1 MAIIQQIEGN
11 DGTDFNEMHNKT
23 VLDTLNLCID
33 KVNSL
38 TGEGGTGDER
48 LDALEATAPSSAQ
61 KTWLNANTDSG
72 KTTMTTTEKSY
83 LPSSAEK
90 TWLGAQSGGVAVSS
104 AQKTWLDG
112 QATSGKETVSTA
124 EHAILTALQAGGNSF
139 FVALGAPVV
148 ADDDRIVAEVDW
160 DDGTL
165 TIAAQP
171 DVPRN
176 ITAQLTD
183 ADNSTSGLLT
193 VTGTDIAGRVISET
207 MSPNGAGGG
216 KTLTGTKIF
225 KTITSVVI
233 SGSSGSGDDDH
244 LIVGVGNVIGVPVD
258 LADTAEVVACHLGGT
273 LIGSPTVAIGVSTSG
288 IDASAST
295 YNGSKVLDAVIQMG
309 LT

>member
-1 MAIIQQIEGN
+1 MATIPQIEGN
-11 DGTDFNEMHNKT
+11 EGTDFNDQHNKT

-61 KTWLNANTDSG
+61 KTWLNGNTG
-72 KTTMTTTEKSY
+72 TNVTLTPTEKGY

-90 TWLGAQSGGVAVSS
+90 TWLGAQSSGVAVTS

-112 QATSGKETVSTA
+112 QATSGKQTVTTA

-148 ADDDRIVAEVDW
+148 ADTDRVVESVQW
-160 DDGTL
+160 GDGTL

-176 ITAQLTD
+176 VTATLTD
-183 ADNSTSGLLT
+183 ADNSVSGLLT
-193 VTGTDIAGRVISET
+193 INGTDIAGRVISET
-207 MSPNGAGGG
+207 MAPNGAGGG
-216 KTLTGTKIF
+216 KTLTGTKVF

-233 SGSSGSGDDDH
+233 TGTAGAGAGDN
-244 LIVGVGNVIGVPVD
+244 LVVGVGNVIGVPVD
-258 LADTAEVVACHLGGT
+258 LADDAEVVASHLGGT
-273 LIGSPTVAIGVSTSG
+273 LLVAPTVATGVSTSG

-295 YNGSKVLDAVIQMG
+295 YNGSKVLDAIIQMG